1 MCLVLIAIL
10 TVGPWTN
17 WNSAS
22 AQKIL
27 PVELQGS
34 YVVTQIM
41 MHFCDN
47 GRYCSRLFIS
57 YCWYIGVSLS
67 LTYLNL
73 NALIKRFNTVSKCS
87 IAKKTLKCSIKYM
100 SKISIMVFKYTTV
113 KKEAEI

>member
-1 MCLVLIAIL
+1 MTTEGIILVC
-10 TVGPWTN
+10 
-17 WNSAS
+17 
-22 AQKIL
+22 
-27 PVELQGS
+27 S
-34 YVVTQIM
+34 YPIVV
-41 MHFCDN
+41 
-47 GRYCSRLFIS
+47 
-57 YCWYIGVSLS
+57 IGVSLS